1 MTVQMPTWPEPQT
14 AEPFAIDAGGWQ
26 EGALEASAV
35 RVDRLG
41 DKHGL
46 RVRMPP
52 MKFDDPAGLAHGRI
66 WIQRLKRGLSEG
78 VRMKFPQPDFSTPPS
93 GTVRT
98 ATVAQATLL
107 PVTLG
112 AGLTYR
118 EGTFC
123 SIVHAPTGR
132 RYLHSLNSDAVMN
145 GAGQGQLSLWPRL
158 RIPTVV
164 GWDVLFAPP
173 EIEGKLSGREQ
184 NWTLDMARTVGLEFE
199 IREVR

>member
-1 MTVQMPTWPEPQT
+1 MTVILPTWPEPQS

-26 EGALEASAV
+26 DPALEGPAV
-35 RVDRLG
+35 RIDRLG

-52 MKFDDPAGLAHGRI
+52 MKFNDPAGLAHGRV

-78 VRMKFPQPDFSTPPS
+78 VRMKFPQPDFAPPPN
-93 GTVRT
+93 GVVRLET
-98 ATVAQATLL
+98 AAQSTLL
-107 PVTLG
+107 PVALG

-118 EGTFC
+118 EGTVC
-123 SIVHAPTGR
+123 SIVHFGTGQR
-132 RYLHSLNSDAVMN
+132 FLHSLNSDAVMD
-145 GAGQGQLSLWPRL
+145 GAGNGTISLWPRL
-158 RIPTVV
+158 RLRVYV
-164 GWDVLFAPP
+164 GWSILFNPP
-173 EIEGKLSGREQ
+173 EIEGKLAGREQ